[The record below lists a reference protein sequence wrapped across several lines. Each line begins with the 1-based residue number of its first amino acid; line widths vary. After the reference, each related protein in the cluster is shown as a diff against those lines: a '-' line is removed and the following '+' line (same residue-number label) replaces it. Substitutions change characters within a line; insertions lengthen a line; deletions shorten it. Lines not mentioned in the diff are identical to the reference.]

1 MSFDFYAEFWD
12 EDKINSFIKDFM
24 RSTWEDI
31 WQDRSID
38 FERKKKEFQKRMIN
52 NLLNEL
58 YRDFVGVERK
68 DSIVT
73 YAKFLK
79 EMETYLGP
87 RIEDLNRFAKSELRR
102 KRGKKEYI
110 PQISN
115 EIVKET
121 HKENLKEYSTIRDIE
136 SLLSV
141 GILNYKISDSPPYS
155 VHISVVFTL
164 KKPYI
169 SRDDEEFHIIDN
181 PICNDK
187 VFKVPLVRPSSWKG
201 NLRFAALKGFE
212 EDIFDE
218 KINET
223 NWKEERAVLVRLFGS
238 EKDKMSSYIDELIS
252 KCIYRNEKSSK
263 DVEEEFEKYLVDK
276 GYVGKEG
283 TRQGRLVFYP
293 TFLDKIDLD
302 VITPLKR
309 DTRTPARG
317 PITFEVA
324 PGRRVDE
331 RGEIKK
337 GAKGSF
343 FLFYFPFDLG
353 AEGEKRVKKEVK
365 EDLEILKD
373 AIPKM
378 LTEYGFGAK
387 TTAGYGIIENEVE
400 FQILPK
406 MERKEKDEKFGFEG
420 SKFEEEMNKLIKS
433 LGEDNE
439 QRN

>member
-1 MSFDFYAEFWD
+1 MSHDFYAEFWD
-12 EDKINSFIKDFM
+12 ERRHGANFGKVEGVDNIYQKIKLSSLHL
-24 RSTWEDI
+24 STE
-31 WQDRSID
+31 QN
-38 FERKKKEFQKRMIN
+38 KRWARENKYSKWI
-52 NLLNEL
+52 
-58 YRDFVGVERK
+58 
-68 DSIVT
+68 
-73 YAKFLK
+73 
-79 EMETYLGP
+79 
-87 RIEDLNRFAKSELRR
+87 
-102 KRGKKEYI
+102 KKEYI
-110 PQISN
+110 NNVIKPQLELMEKLGI
-115 EIVKET
+115 KEPN
-121 HKENLKEYSTIRDIE
+121 NLSSFVRDSI
-136 SLLSV
+136 LL
-141 GILNYKISDSPPYS
+141 KIA
-155 VHISVVFTL
+155 FTL

-169 SRDDEEFHIIDN
+169 SQDDEEFYIIDN
-181 PICNDK
+181 PICKDK

-218 KINET
+218 KINEA
-223 NWKEERAVLVRLFGS
+223 NWKEERAVLVRLFGN